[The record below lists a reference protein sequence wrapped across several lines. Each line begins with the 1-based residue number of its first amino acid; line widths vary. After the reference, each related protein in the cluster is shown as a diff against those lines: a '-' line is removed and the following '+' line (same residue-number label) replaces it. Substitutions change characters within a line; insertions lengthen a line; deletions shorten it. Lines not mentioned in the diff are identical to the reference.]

1 MNKKLPQAMIVG
13 KDIRCP
19 VCGRKWGEI
28 HGADEIIKNYE
39 VRCPRKYHGA
49 CHSFLHNPIPAICV
63 SDPAIASA
71 TS

>member
-28 HGADEIIKNYE
+28 SGNEEIKNFH
-39 VRCPRKYHGA
+39 VRCARKNHGLV
-49 CHSFLHNPIPAICV
+49 HSFIVNV
-63 SDPAIASA
+63 
-71 TS
+71 

>member
-1 MNKKLPQAMIVG
+1 MKKGMMNKKLPQAMIVG

-49 CHSFLHNPIPAICV
+49 CHSFVVNI
-63 SDPAIASA
+63 
-71 TS
+71 

>member
-39 VRCPRKYHGA
+39 VRCPRKYHSA
-49 CHSFLHNPIPAICV
+49 CQSFVVNI
-63 SDPAIASA
+63 
-71 TS
+71 

>member
-28 HGADEIIKNYE
+28 HGAGEIIKNYE
-39 VRCPRKYHGA
+39 VRCLRKYHGT
-49 CHSFLHNPIPAICV
+49 CHSYVVNI
-63 SDPAIASA
+63 
-71 TS
+71 

>member
-28 HGADEIIKNYE
+28 HGAGEIIKNYA
-39 VRCPRKYHGA
+39 YANIMAH
-49 CHSFLHNPIPAICV
+49 AIRLL
-63 SDPAIASA
+63 
-71 TS
+71 

>member
-28 HGADEIIKNYE
+28 HGAGEIIKNYE
-39 VRCPRKYHGA
+39 VRLMIGE
-49 CHSFLHNPIPAICV
+49 
-63 SDPAIASA
+63 
-71 TS
+71 